1 MGFRCFVEGLKRMR
15 VVVTRLLEWDESG
28 GVGGSDTGPTVL
40 HRLVG
45 DAELSQ
51 VVTNHVRL

>member
-1 MGFRCFVEGLKRMR
+1 MLCRGLEKEESM
-15 VVVTRLLEWDESG
+15 VVVVNCLLEWDESG

-45 DAELSQ
+45 DAELS
-51 VVTNHVRL
+51 